1 MMSPEE
7 LQRAISEL
15 SEGVVS
21 AGPKPDAQWVECLM
35 AAPNEVIIGAI
46 AQWVGH
52 TGVTQ
57 GPDPLAS
64 RRDAAQALLQARLS
78 TELSFEL
85 ERLRNSI
92 DEFARK
98 SGTQTRLLIVLA
110 VVIAILTGAT
120 LVAAFK

>member
-1 MMSPEE
+1 MSPEE
-7 LQRAISEL
+7 LQKAISEL

-21 AGPKPDAQWVECLM
+21 PGPKPNPQWVERLM
-35 AAPNEVIIGAI
+35 AAPNEAIIGAI

-78 TELSFEL
+78 TQLSFEL

-98 SGTQTRLLIVLA
+98 SSRQTRWLIWLTVG
-110 VVIAILTGAT
+110 IAILTGAT
-120 LVAAFK
+120 LVVAFK